1 MRAKDNTMQ
10 QSMTIAVFG
19 ATGAQGGSV
28 ARALLARRDPTIRVR
43 ALTRQPGA
51 PRAQALAALG
61 AEVQHADLDEPS
73 SLIGAIQGADAVF
86 GVTNF
91 WEHFSPDRELA
102 QARHLAEAVRRT
114 RLRHLVWSTLEDTR
128 RWVPLEDPR
137 WPTLMQ
143 HYKVPHMDAKGA
155 SDEFMLAAGVPLTL
169 LRTSFYWDNLIHF
182 GMAPQPGPDGTLQFL
197 LPMGDRPLPGTA
209 AEDIGRCAAALL
221 LRGPKGA
228 VQTVGVAGEH
238 LSGAQMAAQMA
249 QLLQRPVRHVD
260 PGHAGY
266 AALGFPGAADLANMF
281 AFKHDFN
288 DEYCARRNVQA
299 TRRLHPGLLDFRSW
313 LALHA
318 AELSACIAPQETAQE
333 VA

>member
-1 MRAKDNTMQ
+1 MHQPM
-10 QSMTIAVFG
+10 SIAVFG
-19 ATGAQGGSV
+19 ATGAQGGGV
-28 ARALLARRDPTIRVR
+28 ARALLARRDPALHVR

-51 PRAQALAALG
+51 PRSQALATLG
-61 AEVQHADLDEPS
+61 AEVVYADLDEPD
-73 SLIGAIQGADAVF
+73 SLIGPLQAVDAVF

-91 WEHFSPDRELA
+91 WEHLSPERELA
-102 QARHLAEAVRRT
+102 QARHLAEAVRRVKVP
-114 RLRHLVWSTLEDTR
+114 HLVWSTLEDTR

-155 SDEFMLAAGVPLTL
+155 SDQYMRAAGVSLTL

-197 LPMGDRPLPGTA
+197 LPMGDRPLPGIA
-209 AEDIGRCAAALL
+209 AEDIGRCAATLL
-221 LRGPKGA
+221 LRGPKGT

-238 LSGAQMAAQMA
+238 LTGAQMAEQMA
-249 QLLQRPVRHVD
+249 QLLNRPVRHVD
-260 PGHAGY
+260 PGRACY

-288 DEYCARRNVQA
+288 NEFCAQREVQA
-299 TRRLHPGLLDFRSW
+299 TRELHPELLDFRSW
-313 LALHA
+313 LARHASELSSCVAAHA
-318 AELSACIAPQETAQE
+318 AVQE